1 MKIRLLLVDDHALF
15 REGLARLL
23 ETQSD
28 FQVIGTAGT
37 VSLALEML
45 GPSRP
50 DVVLLDVDL
59 GPQRA
64 MEFLQQ
70 ARSAGFPGRILIV
83 TAGIDDREAVR
94 LIEGGVS
101 GILHKHHDP
110 EVLCHAI
117 RQVASG
123 EVYLEQQYLKT
134 MFLSVDSA
142 KSDARPRLSE
152 RDVGLLRLIFQGLSN
167 KEIGERLSL
176 SESAVKAG
184 LRLLFEKLAVQTRSQ
199 LVRVALEQY
208 RDQL

>member
-1 MKIRLLLVDDHALF
+1 
-15 REGLARLL
+15 
-23 ETQSD
+23 
-28 FQVIGTAGT
+28 
-37 VSLALEML
+37 
-45 GPSRP
+45 
-50 DVVLLDVDL
+50 
-59 GPQRA
+59 

-70 ARSAGFPGRILIV
+70 ARLAGFSGRILIV

-134 MFLSVDSA
+134 MFLAVDSA
-142 KSDARPRLSE
+142 RSDARPRLSE

-167 KEIGERLSL
+167 KEIGERMSL